1 MQIAG
6 RKKKEKTQKKK
17 EATYNLT
24 VSQLKAMIKTEA
36 DKQVMKRIEEISKEA
51 GRQIV
56 QLISIVAA
64 DCVITH
70 YKDFNRLEVDGVR
83 REERIAR
90 AIVEWLCCEEEGY
103 VSLTD
108 LEADLREHGVDIM
121 QIWEEER
128 RRHEQANYSSGRL

>member
-6 RKKKEKTQKKK
+6 RKKKDKPKKK

-24 VSQLKAMIKTEA
+24 VSQLKAMIKEET
-36 DKQVMKRIEEISKEA
+36 DKQVMARVEEISKKA
-51 GRQIV
+51 GYRIV
-56 QLISIVAA
+56 QLISIVAV

-70 YKDFNRLEVDGVR
+70 YKDFNRLEVGGVR

-121 QIWEEER
+121 RIWEGVKG
-128 RRHEQANYSSGRL
+128 N

>member
-6 RKKKEKTQKKK
+6 RKKKDKPKKK

-24 VSQLKAMIKTEA
+24 VSQLKTMIKTEA
-36 DKQVMKRIEEISKEA
+36 DKQVMARVEEISKEA
-51 GRQIV
+51 GRRIV

-70 YKDFNRLEVDGVR
+70 YKDFHKLEVGGVR

-90 AIVEWLCCEEEGY
+90 AIVEWICCEEEGY

-108 LEADLREHGVDIM
+108 LEADLREHGIDIM
-121 QIWEEER
+121 KIWEEISIHGPLAEPDI
-128 RRHEQANYSSGRL
+128 

>member
-6 RKKKEKTQKKK
+6 RKKKKEKTQRKK

-24 VSQLKAMIKTEA
+24 LSQLKVMIKEEA
-36 DKQVMKRIEEISKEA
+36 DKQVMARVEEISKEA
-51 GRQIV
+51 GYRIV

-70 YKDFNRLEVDGVR
+70 YNDFHRLDVGGVR

-90 AIVEWLCCEEEGY
+90 VIVEWLCCEEEGY

-121 QIWEEER
+121 KIWEEER
-128 RRHEQANYSSGRL
+128 RNAN

>member
-24 VSQLKAMIKTEA
+24 ISQLKAMIETEA
-36 DKQVMKRIEEISKEA
+36 DKQVMNRIEEISKEA

-70 YKDFNRLEVDGVR
+70 YKDFNRLEVGGVR

-128 RRHEQANYSSGRL
+128 RRHEQTNYSSGRL

>member
-6 RKKKEKTQKKK
+6 RKKKDKPKKK

-24 VSQLKAMIKTEA
+24 LSQLKSMIKEEA
-36 DKQVMKRIEEISKEA
+36 DKQVMARVEEISKEA
-51 GRQIV
+51 GRRIV

-70 YKDFNRLEVDGVR
+70 YKDFNKLEVGGVR

-128 RRHEQANYSSGRL
+128 RNAN

>member
-6 RKKKEKTQKKK
+6 RKKKDKPKKK

-24 VSQLKAMIKTEA
+24 VIQLKTMIKTEA
-36 DKQVMKRIEEISKEA
+36 DKQVMARVEEISKEA
-51 GRQIV
+51 GRRIV

-70 YKDFNRLEVDGVR
+70 YKDFHKLDVGGVR

-108 LEADLREHGVDIM
+108 LEADLREHGVDVM
-121 QIWEEER
+121 RIWEEER
-128 RRHEQANYSSGRL
+128 RNAN

>member
-6 RKKKEKTQKKK
+6 RKKKEKPKKKK

-24 VSQLKAMIKTEA
+24 VSQLKAMIKEET
-36 DKQVMKRIEEISKEA
+36 DKQVMARVEEISKEA
-51 GRQIV
+51 GYRIV

-70 YKDFNRLEVDGVR
+70 YKDFHKLEVGGVR

-121 QIWEEER
+121 KIWEEER
-128 RRHEQANYSSGRL
+128 RNAN

>member
-6 RKKKEKTQKKK
+6 RKKKEKPKRK

-24 VSQLKAMIKTEA
+24 VSQLKAMIKEET
-36 DKQVMKRIEEISKEA
+36 DKQVMERVEEISKEA
-51 GRQIV
+51 GRRIV

-70 YKDFNRLEVDGVR
+70 YKDFRRLDVGGVR

-90 AIVEWLCCEEEGY
+90 EIVKWLCCEEEGY

-108 LEADLREHGVDIM
+108 LDADLREHGVDIM
-121 QIWEEER
+121 QIWSEER
-128 RRHEQANYSSGRL
+128 RNAN

>member
-6 RKKKEKTQKKK
+6 RKKKDKPKKK

-24 VSQLKAMIKTEA
+24 VSQLKTMIKTEA
-36 DKQVMKRIEEISKEA
+36 DKQVMARVEEISKEA
-51 GRQIV
+51 GRRIV

-70 YKDFNRLEVDGVR
+70 YKDFHKLEVGGVR

-90 AIVEWLCCEEEGY
+90 AIVEWICCEEEGY

-108 LEADLREHGVDIM
+108 LEADLREHGIDIM
-121 QIWEEER
+121 KIWEEER
-128 RRHEQANYSSGRL
+128 RNAN

>member
-6 RKKKEKTQKKK
+6 RKKKDKTQKQKKK

-24 VSQLKAMIKTEA
+24 VSQLKAMIKEET
-36 DKQVMKRIEEISKEA
+36 DKQVMARVEEISKEA
-51 GRQIV
+51 GYRIV

-70 YKDFNRLEVDGVR
+70 YNDFHRLDVGGVR
-83 REERIAR
+83 REERISR

-128 RRHEQANYSSGRL
+128 RNAN

>member
-6 RKKKEKTQKKK
+6 RKKKDKTQKQKKK

-24 VSQLKAMIKTEA
+24 VSQLKAMIKEET
-36 DKQVMKRIEEISKEA
+36 DKQVMARVEEISKEA
-51 GRQIV
+51 GYRIV

-64 DCVITH
+64 DCVINH
-70 YKDFNRLEVDGVR
+70 YTDFHKLEVGGVR

-128 RRHEQANYSSGRL
+128 RNAN

>member
-6 RKKKEKTQKKK
+6 RKKKDKPKKK

-24 VSQLKAMIKTEA
+24 VSQLKTMIKTEA
-36 DKQVMKRIEEISKEA
+36 DKQVMARVEEISKEA
-51 GRQIV
+51 GYRIV
-56 QLISIVAA
+56 QRISIVAA

-70 YKDFNRLEVDGVR
+70 YKDFHKLEVGGVR
-83 REERIAR
+83 RDERIAR

-121 QIWEEER
+121 EIWEEER
-128 RRHEQANYSSGRL
+128 RNAN

>member
-6 RKKKEKTQKKK
+6 KKKKEKTQKK

-24 VSQLKAMIKTEA
+24 VSQLKTMIKTEA
-36 DKQVMKRIEEISKEA
+36 NKQVMTRVEEISKEA
-51 GRQIV
+51 GRRIV

-70 YKDFNRLEVDGVR
+70 YKDFNRLDVGGVR

-121 QIWEEER
+121 RIWEEER
-128 RRHEQANYSSGRL
+128 RNAN

>member
-6 RKKKEKTQKKK
+6 RKKREKPKKK

-24 VSQLKAMIKTEA
+24 VSQLKTMIKTEA
-36 DKQVMKRIEEISKEA
+36 DKQVMARVEEISKEA
-51 GRQIV
+51 GRRIV

-70 YKDFNRLEVDGVR
+70 YKDFHKLEVGGVR

-108 LEADLREHGVDIM
+108 LEADLREHGIDIM
-121 QIWEEER
+121 KIWEEER
-128 RRHEQANYSSGRL
+128 RNAN

>member
-6 RKKKEKTQKKK
+6 RKKKDKTQKQKKK

-24 VSQLKAMIKTEA
+24 VSQLKAMIKEET
-36 DKQVMKRIEEISKEA
+36 DKQVMARVEEISKEA
-51 GRQIV
+51 GYRIV

-70 YKDFNRLEVDGVR
+70 YNDFHRLDVGGVR

-128 RRHEQANYSSGRL
+128 RNAN